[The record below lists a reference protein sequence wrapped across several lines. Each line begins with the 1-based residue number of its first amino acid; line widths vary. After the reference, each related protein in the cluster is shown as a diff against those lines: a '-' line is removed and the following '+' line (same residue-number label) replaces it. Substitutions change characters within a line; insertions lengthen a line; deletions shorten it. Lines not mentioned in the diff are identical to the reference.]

1 MFGTVRHRT
10 ARTNGALS
18 QKTAK
23 LMVFTLFKDAYETW
37 RSLMETNQLPEV
49 MKGVKCSGGFA
60 QSDATVSRAA

>member
-1 MFGTVRHRT
+1 MFGTVLHRT

-37 RSLMETNQLPEV
+37 RSLMETNQLPDVVE
-49 MKGVKCSGGFA
+49 GVKWTGGIV